1 MFNKRS
7 LLFLLAAALMV
18 VVGCSDQSDPTNPE
32 SFTQQLSAMV
42 RGEISKDQ
50 VDFEFAAELGK
61 GFEDPDQGSI
71 LVRGRNLA
79 YDSELGALTV
89 DLSVYNDSDSSF
101 PEPVGLTFVQFIPA
115 DVTILNSDNDQ
126 NGIGALVMFE
136 FDNDDGSWGP
146 GEESQSRS
154 VQFNV
159 ASGVS
164 VGFVGRID
172 VGMTPDGGAIGGM
185 VWNDEN
191 EDGVIDPDEVGVGG
205 VTMMLHAGQDTSVAP
220 LSTEVT
226 AEDGSYLFEGQDA
239 GYYTVVRMPQD
250 GLVGTTPP
258 EMAVILVE
266 MDGTVSDFLLANF
279 GVKTGDVPPVDDFVR
294 VGDYVDAQGQYYAE
308 PHRMYAEK
316 FKVKRC
322 DGDDDGDDDDGD
334 DDGDDDDDDDGDDD
348 GDKDGDDDFDKHGC
362 RQNDCWGR
370 LAGPVTDVNNSEGY
384 IEIMGTKVYGHD
396 KDPKDPWDFERGIRV
411 RVEATRDL
419 DTDDAMVMACKKLHW
434 WNGNRDRIKG
444 FVQEVVYGDEGNIT
458 GVIVL
463 NTLIEVSKDNC
474 DPK

>member
-1 MFNKRS
+1 MFNKKI
-7 LLFLLAAALMV
+7 LLFLLAAAIM

-32 SFTQQLSAMV
+32 TFSQQLSAMV

-61 GFEDPDQGSI
+61 GFDDPDQGSI
-71 LVRGRNLA
+71 LVRGRHLA

-89 DLSVYNDSDSSF
+89 DLSVYNDSDSSY

-126 NGIGALVMFE
+126 NGVGALVMFE
-136 FDNDDGSWGP
+136 FDDDDNSWGP

-154 VQFNV
+154 VQFDV

-164 VGFVGRID
+164 VGFVARID
-172 VGMTPDGGAIGGM
+172 VGMAPGGGAIGGM

-205 VTMMLHAGQDTSVAP
+205 VTMTLHAGQDTTVAP
-220 LSTEVT
+220 LATEVT

-239 GYYTVVRMPQD
+239 GYYTVVRMPQE
-250 GLVGTTPP
+250 GLVGTSPP

-279 GVKTGDVPPVDDFVR
+279 GVKTGEVPPVDDFVR
-294 VGDYVDAQGQYYAE
+294 VGDYVDAQGQYHAE

-322 DGDDDGDDDDGD
+322 DGDDKHGD
-334 DDGDDDDDDDGDDD
+334 
-348 GDKDGDDDFDKHGC
+348 HGC

-370 LAGPVTDVNNSEGY
+370 LAGPVTDFDYSEGF
-384 IEIMGTKVYGHD
+384 IEIMGTKVYCQD
-396 KDPKDPWDFERGIRV
+396 KDGKDPWDCERGIRV
-411 RVEATRDL
+411 RVDAIRDL
-419 DTDDAMVMACKKLHW
+419 DTDEAEVVACKKPHW
-434 WNGNRDRIKG
+434 WNGKRDRIKG
-444 FVQEVVYGDEGNIT
+444 FVQEVVYGDEDNIT
-458 GVIVL
+458 GVIIL
-463 NTLIEVSKDNC
+463 NTLVEVSKENC

>member
-32 SFTQQLSAMV
+32 SFTRQLSAMV

-89 DLSVYNDSDSSF
+89 DLSVYNDSENSF

-126 NGIGALVMFE
+126 NGVGALVMFE
-136 FDNDDGSWGP
+136 FDGDDGSWGP

-172 VGMTPDGGAIGGM
+172 VGMTPGGGSIGGM

-191 EDGVIDPDEVGVGG
+191 EDGVIDPDEAGVGG

-226 AEDGSYLFEGQDA
+226 AEDGSYLFEGRDA
-239 GYYTVVRMPQD
+239 GYYTVVRMPME
-250 GLVGTTPP
+250 GMVGTTPP

-294 VGDYVDAQGQYYAE
+294 VGDYVDAQGQYHAE

-322 DGDDDGDDDDGD
+322 DGDDDGDDGD
-334 DDGDDDDDDDGDDD
+334 DKHGD
-348 GDKDGDDDFDKHGC
+348 HGC

-370 LAGPVTDVNNSEGY
+370 LAGPITDINYDDGY
-384 IEIMGTKVYGHD
+384 IEIMGTKVYCQD
-396 KDPKDPWDFERGIRV
+396 KGGKDPWDCERGMRARV
-411 RVEATRDL
+411 DAIRDL
-419 DTDDAMVMACKKLHW
+419 DADDAEVVACKKPHW
-434 WNGNRDRIKG
+434 WNGKRDRIKG

-463 NTLIEVSKDNC
+463 NTLIEVSKENC